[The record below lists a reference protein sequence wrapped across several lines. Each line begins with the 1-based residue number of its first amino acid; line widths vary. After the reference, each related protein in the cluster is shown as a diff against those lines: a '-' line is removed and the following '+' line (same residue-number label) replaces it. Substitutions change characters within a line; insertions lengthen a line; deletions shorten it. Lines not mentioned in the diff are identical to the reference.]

1 LLLDEPTNHLD
12 LAGINWVEAVLR
24 TARFASII
32 VSHDRYLLE
41 NVATSVVEL
50 NRIYDGGL
58 FRVNGRYSDFLE
70 ARDAFLASDG
80 RRTESLANRVR
91 SEVSWLRR
99 GPKARGTKA
108 QARVDNAQRLIDE
121 LGELKARRGGG
132 RAGIDFSATVRR
144 TRRLIELKDVGCAV
158 GGRRLFGNI
167 DLEIGP
173 GTRLGVVGPNGSGKT
188 TLLRLVRGDLAPT
201 EGTVGRAD
209 PLRIVYF
216 DQSRDLDPNLT
227 LRRTLAPD
235 QDSVVYQD
243 RAIHVRSW
251 ASRFLFSDDD
261 LDQPVGRLSG
271 GERARVLIAQLML
284 EPADVLLLDEP
295 TNDLDIP
302 TLEVLEDRL
311 NEFAGAMILVTHD
324 RHMMD
329 LVATRFLG
337 FDGAGGSGIFAG
349 YTQWER
355 WLGERESPDRNAA
368 RTKASP
374 GPSPGRNSK
383 KLGYMEAREYA
394 GIPDRIEEADAR
406 LEALRASMSSPEVA
420 TDAERLLTLW
430 ADIVALERRV
440 EQLYARWEELQR
452 KQD

>member
-1 LLLDEPTNHLD
+1 
-12 LAGINWVEAVLR
+12 
-24 TARFASII
+24 
-32 VSHDRYLLE
+32 
-41 NVATSVVEL
+41 
-50 NRIYDGGL
+50 
-58 FRVNGRYSDFLE
+58 
-70 ARDAFLASDG
+70 
-80 RRTESLANRVR
+80 
-91 SEVSWLRR
+91 
-99 GPKARGTKA
+99 
-108 QARVDNAQRLIDE
+108 
-121 LGELKARRGGG
+121 
-132 RAGIDFSATVRR
+132 
-144 TRRLIELKDVGCAV
+144 
-158 GGRRLFGNI
+158 
-167 DLEIGP
+167 
-173 GTRLGVVGPNGSGKT
+173 
-188 TLLRLVRGDLAPT
+188 
-201 EGTVGRAD
+201 
-209 PLRIVYF
+209 
-216 DQSRDLDPNLT
+216 
-227 LRRTLAPD
+227 
-235 QDSVVYQD
+235 
-243 RAIHVRSW
+243 
-251 ASRFLFSDDD
+251 
-261 LDQPVGRLSG
+261 
-271 GERARVLIAQLML
+271 ML